1 MPSIVIPAHNEERTL
16 GRLLDRL
23 LEGAFER
30 EFDVLVVANGCTD
43 GTAAVAAARG
53 PAVRVVETPVPS
65 KHEALRL
72 GDRHARGF
80 PRVYVDA
87 DVELG
92 AADVRAL
99 AAALTGPGAVLAAAP
114 ERELPMT
121 GCSWPVRAYYRVWQ
135 RLPAV
140 REGLF
145 GRGVIAMTAEGH
157 ARIAALPPLMAD
169 DLAASLA
176 FTPTERAV
184 VPTARVTVHPPRTW
198 PDLIRRRIRAAT
210 STAQL
215 EERAVGLGRA
225 EGPGTAPGAGPAESG
240 APPDACL
247 PEPGAAPGARGSGGR
262 PAGAG
267 RPDARQESGGASGAG
282 LLEGSAETAAG
293 PGGPGHGTGP
303 GPGEGRQAGAGRPD
317 ARQERGAASGARSR
331 EPRAAPAAPGPASG
345 PRPGPPGPVPGVRPG
360 EPGPV
365 SGARSASGPGSG
377 TAPGPAA
384 GARPEAP
391 GPVPS
396 ARTGLG
402 DLGAL
407 LRADPALLPAMLV
420 FLFAALAARRGARKA
435 IRARDFDTWLRDES
449 SRQG

>member
-23 LEGAFER
+23 LEGAAER

-43 GTAAVAAARG
+43 GTAAVASARG

-99 AAALTGPGAVLAAAP
+99 TAALTGPGAVLAAAP

-121 GCSWPVRAYYRVWQ
+121 GCSWRVRAYYRVWQ

-215 EERAVGLGRA
+215 EERGVVWDGAD
-225 EGPGTAPGAGPAESG
+225 GPGAAHGSGPGDPGEAPGAGPRESGPAPGTGLGPGAGRPVVRQDSGPAPGGGPGESGSVSGAEFAAVPGQVSGTGEGCREPGGRPDAFQESG
-240 APPDACL
+240 AGL
-247 PEPGAAPGARGSGGR
+247 PEPDAAPGARGPGEH
-262 PAGAG
+262 PAGG
-267 RPDARQESGGASGAG
+267 
-282 LLEGSAETAAG
+282 
-293 PGGPGHGTGP
+293 
-303 GPGEGRQAGAGRPD
+303 GRPD
-317 ARQERGAASGARSR
+317 ARQERGAASGAGLS
-331 EPRAAPAAPGPASG
+331 EASVAPGPAFG
-345 PRPGPPGPVPGVRPG
+345 FR
-360 EPGPV
+360 
-365 SGARSASGPGSG
+365 SGAPSR
-377 TAPGPAA
+377 
-384 GARPEAP
+384 
-391 GPVPS
+391 VPT

-407 LRADPALLPAMLV
+407 LRADPGLLPAMLV
-420 FLFAALAARRGARKA
+420 FLSAALTARRGARKA